1 MPPIFSRLPTIAGV
15 VVMLLAGVLFLG
27 QARMLPVIFLEE
39 EHAFPYGPLAAGVG
53 QSFVVPA
60 PYLSRVTV
68 TIDASGISTSGFPLN
83 LRIRDDHGDVIAESR
98 RLVDRSGVS
107 EQAISFSPIADSKG
121 RLFEVEIQPAEG
133 AEGDIYLPMR
143 TGSGV
148 AGESFR
154 EQEGGLND
162 EWSVNFRLDQMVRPL
177 TFARGIFAADTLT
190 GMGLLAT
197 VALLTLALTSA
208 LRSAGRVLGFRIGQF
223 TGGLFAAGSTLA
235 MGWAAYALFP
245 VT

>member
-177 TFARGIFAADTLT
+177 TFVRGIFAADTLT